1 MARKFRDVRVGQHL
15 RTLVV
20 HAFNSTG
27 LPWGLSLG
35 DEGMPSVGTPGLFL
49 LVSWFS

>member
-15 RTLVV
+15 RALVI
-20 HAFNSTG
+20 HALNSIG
-27 LPWGLSLG
+27 LPWSLSLG
-35 DEGMPSVGTPGLFL
+35 DGGMPSVGTPDLFL